1 MNQINNK
8 IMGLL
13 GDVDINQIDTIINL
27 VQSQL
32 LNKLRKYDKT
42 ITQIPEE
49 LEYIIIELTIAR
61 FNYIGNEGM
70 KAENVEGR
78 SMTFF
83 DNYIHNFNDD
93 IKLWAIAN
101 NYLDDNKGKVL
112 FLWDAI
118 KKFIY
123 VKMANLFTMK

>member
-1 MNQINNK
+1 MNQVNNK
-8 IMGLL
+8 VMGLL

-42 ITQIPEE
+42 ITQVPEE
-49 LEYIIIELTIAR
+49 LDYIIIELTIAR

-112 FLWDAI
+112 FL
-118 KKFIY
+118 
-123 VKMANLFTMK
+123 